1 MSVSS
6 STNSSV
12 LSAKAKVTF
21 HRLNLEDLSDEE
33 KRHLYQKLFAESE
46 DISYKFQD
54 LFSSTTDSLRL
65 REVPVKELGRH
76 LECLGHLKPTFE
88 DSGEPVFRKNL
99 RELKKMDSVDDAMS
113 VINNYCSFF
122 NYRMLEHIINKLGAK
137 QDKVNLARYK
147 EDFARYG
154 ERHVF
159 ECPAV
164 VGQMSEEGQAN
175 MFLKLDESFDNCSL
189 NHLYA
194 FVDKLENLLKMT
206 DTALR
211 LCRIEPGCL
220 ELIFQLPLSVQ
231 RSTFP
236 LSSNQEVALAGLG
249 VTQLSCGDY
258 QFTRQENKVTQVDHV
273 ELCCSGVCVV

>member
-1 MSVSS
+1 MTVSS
-6 STNSSV
+6 STNNSV

-21 HRLNLEDLSDEE
+21 HRLNLEELSKEE
-33 KRHLYQKLFAESE
+33 KRRLYQKLYAESE
-46 DISYKFQD
+46 DISYKFQE

-65 REVPVKELGRH
+65 REVSVKELGRQ

-99 RELKKMDSVDDAMS
+99 RELKKMDSVDNAMS

-122 NYRMLEHIINKLGAK
+122 NYRMLEHIINKLGAE
-137 QDKVNLARYK
+137 QDKANLARYK

-175 MFLKLDESFDNCSL
+175 MFVTLDDSFDNCNV
-189 NHLYA
+189 NHLSA
-194 FVDKLENLLKMT
+194 FVSNLAQVLNIADMTLE
-206 DTALR
+206 
-211 LCRIEPGCL
+211 LCRIGPGSL
-220 ELIFQLPLSVQ
+220 KLIFQLPLSVQ
-231 RSTFP
+231 RSIFP
-236 LSSNQEVALAGLG
+236 LSSDQEVALAGLG
-249 VTQLSCGDY
+249 VTHLSCGDY